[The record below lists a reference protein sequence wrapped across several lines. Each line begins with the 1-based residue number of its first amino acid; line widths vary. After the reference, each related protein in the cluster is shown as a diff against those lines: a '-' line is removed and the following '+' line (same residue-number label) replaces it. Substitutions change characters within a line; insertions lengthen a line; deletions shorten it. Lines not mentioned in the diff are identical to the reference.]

1 MATAYTLKLNIN
13 ADASQA
19 IAEARKAQDAFD
31 KLKQNNT
38 SATASTATAG
48 TANTSANAQS
58 VLPTPAFDYSETLKS
73 IASDVR
79 GILRALTKNSENNDG
94 DGLPFARMNKAGTLT
109 RMGKIGVVFSGIA
122 AAIGR
127 TFTIV
132 KSIISVVW
140 TGAQKLFSFIKGAFF
155 NLPLQG
161 LKSLAL
167 AIGSLGVAAFA
178 AKKILDPAGQMQS
191 FRSQLQVL
199 VKDPRIAERR
209 LAQLSKYAKDTNYNP
224 QEVIGAGNMLQAY
237 GIYSFRYLKAAGDA
251 ANAFGRS
258 ISEVVQSLSYLKGGR
273 GGEAMESLSRF
284 GVTRDKLRGYGVK
297 FGRQGQL
304 KTSIPKTM
312 EAVIRVFENEY
323 GGMTERIGQ
332 TWNGAIQ
339 QLGGE
344 VFDAMANGFKRAVK
358 PATEFITG
366 TVIPLIGDIGKALAA
381 IDWRKYLDPLVKASE
396 GFAGIMGAFLNP
408 NTRNIGRDA
417 FVQLWGGLKSVG
429 SALLKYMGGI
439 FTGAIQS
446 LGRVFANFLSEGGIQ
461 NAFKL
466 FGNAFL
472 FAGKIFIASLKTI
485 FDGLPDKIRVAMGL
499 MLDKTGLIDTG
510 VTKERNTMVN
520 AMRSDI
526 ARNSHAKRGAYVEVG
541 ENLVRYDDSI
551 TADQY
556 MAKNYGLSLKELQQ
570 IKAAML
576 ASANR
581 EIARHGYE
589 QFKFNSLE
597 QLRNIAF
604 RDDGSLV
611 SDIARVG
618 YDHIAYDDPAF
629 SEEENKKW
637 GDRLNWYYLRQIN
650 DRKYDPMRHFKGAGE
665 TWDKMVTNG
674 GAIIGSLGG
683 MESLQPLTNAI
694 KDTSGIADAWR
705 KNVEPS
711 LNTGRTLGK
720 WRNGFTNNIDMLRS
734 LYGEEAAEAYMQPA
748 REFYKKYPNGHYKRT
763 KGQTYKEWREDWQ
776 EVGRKQR
783 EVFKQVTGDDL
794 IKAQQASQ
802 ERQETELKAQNAKL
816 TQLQKTMDKLADLIN
831 PIAKAYA

>member
-79 GILRALTKNSENNDG
+79 GILRALTKNSENNND

-109 RMGKIGVVFSGIA
+109 RMGKIGVIFSGISA
-122 AAIGR
+122 GIGR

-140 TGAQKLFSFIKGAFF
+140 TGAQKLFSFVKGAFF
-155 NLPLQG
+155 TLPLQG

-284 GVTRDKLRGYGVK
+284 GVTRDKLREYGVK
-297 FGRQGQL
+297 FGKQGQL

-417 FVQLWGGLKSVG
+417 FAQLWGGLKSVG

-439 FTGAIQS
+439 FTGALES
-446 LGRVFANFLSEGGIQ
+446 LGNTLGNFLTG
-461 NAFKL
+461 NANLIKNSFKL
-466 FGNAFL
+466 FGNVL
-472 FAGKIFIASLKTI
+472 GMAGSAFIASLKTV
-485 FDGLPDKIRVAMGL
+485 FGALVEKLPKAL
-499 MLDKTGLIDTG
+499 QLILPG
-510 VTKERNTMVN
+510 SNGAKLRNKFMS
-520 AMRSDI
+520 R
-526 ARNSHAKRGAYVEVG
+526 YVSYALTDAE
-541 ENLVRYDDSI
+541 YDPQWEISKAEYAQIKDAVI
-551 TADQY
+551 
-556 MAKNYGLSLKELQQ
+556 KEL
-570 IKAAML
+570 AD
-576 ASANR
+576 N
-581 EIARHGYE
+581 
-589 QFKFNSLE
+589 
-597 QLRNIAF
+597 
-604 RDDGSLV
+604 
-611 SDIARVG
+611 DIN
-618 YDHIAYDDPAF
+618 Y
-629 SEEENKKW
+629 NN
-637 GDRLNWYYLRQIN
+637 LNWYKDYNGVLRTAA
-650 DRKYDPMRHFKGAGE
+650 RKKPITMGKGDMEDENLPHVLDMILDDVANQTEDIYVNNTKTKQRNYFEEAHFGE
-665 TWDKMVTNG
+665 QLTNTIKSASG
-674 GAIIGSLGG
+674 FIFDAMGAIDVS
-683 MESLQPLTNAI
+683 PLISSI

-705 KNVEPS
+705 KNVEPA

-794 IKAQQASQ
+794 IKAQQASL
-802 ERQETELKAQNAKL
+802 ERQENELKAQNAKL